1 MRIARLTGDRV
12 RGDCYD
18 TPMKHRTWLAVTVA
32 LLVSSCSPTGPPDR
46 PAGTVIIGVQSDI
59 QSWNPFLAEDANNEE
74 LLTFIYPSLAVEQID
89 YQQHPPS
96 FEPSLAESWE
106 VSDDG
111 LSLTFNLRTD
121 AVWSD
126 GVPVTSADLL
136 FSWEVQTSEA
146 HGWLWSDLTD
156 NIETVEAIDERTVRY
171 TFTHRYPYQLMDVND
186 GPIVPAHAWKDIPF
200 DAWEDTDWSE
210 HVLSAGPFLPGP
222 HTPQQEIVLDR
233 NPRYFMPDRPR
244 LDGLIFRIVPSKSAL
259 FTQFLARGIDLVN
272 DIPPAEADR
281 VRSNPD
287 LELRIFPDR
296 SYTHICWN
304 LENDLFADP
313 MVRRALGLAI
323 DRSAL
328 IEVVYNGFAQASVGP
343 VLSTMWAFNRG
354 LEPLPF
360 DPAAAAELLAEAG
373 WKDSDDDGLLDRNGQ
388 TFTFEILAPAESE
401 VRQDVAL
408 MIERDLGR
416 IGVKVVLR
424 LIEWGAVQAAIS
436 EGDFEAFVNRWI
448 EPTQVDLEGIWR
460 SAPPDTPTF
469 NFGRYSSP
477 EVDRLLDEVAAAPD
491 FATQKPLFDRIQ
503 EIIVADQ
510 PYTFLV
516 ENVRLVGLDSR
527 VQGADINDATI
538 YFNVEDWAIAE

>member
-1 MRIARLTGDRV
+1 MAVKRARG
-12 RGDCYD
+12 CYD
-18 TPMKHRTWLAVTVA
+18 TSMKHRTWLAVVVA
-32 LLVSSCSPTGPPDR
+32 LLVSSCTPSGPPAR
-46 PAGTVIIGVQSDI
+46 PANTVIIGVQSDL
-59 QSWNPFLAEDANNEE
+59 QSWNPFLAEDATSEE
-74 LLTFIYPSLAVEQID
+74 ILTLIYPSLAVEQVD

-96 FEPSLAESWE
+96 FDPSLAESWE
-106 VSDDG
+106 FSEDG

-136 FSWEVQTSEA
+136 FSWEAQTSDA

-156 NIETVEAIDERTVRY
+156 NIEKVEAIDDHTVRY

-186 GPIVPAHAWKDIPF
+186 GPIVPAHAWGEIPF
-200 DAWEDTDWSE
+200 EAWEDTDWSQ
-210 HVLSAGPFLPGP
+210 HVLSAGPFLPGT
-222 HTPQQEIVLDR
+222 HTPQQEIILER
-233 NPRYFMPDRPR
+233 NPRYFVPGHPQ
-244 LDGLIFRIVPSKSAL
+244 LEGLVFRIVPSKSAL
-259 FTQFLARGIDLVN
+259 FTQLLARGIDLVN
-272 DIPPAEADR
+272 DIPPAEAER
-281 VRSNPD
+281 VQSNPD
-287 LELRIFPDR
+287 LELRIFADR

-313 MVRRALGLAI
+313 AVRRALGLAI

-328 IEVVYNGFAQASVGP
+328 IDVVYNGFAEPSAGP
-343 VLSTMWAFNRG
+343 VLSTMWAFNRE

-360 DPAAAAELLAEAG
+360 DPIAAAELLAGAG
-373 WKDSDDDGLLDRNGQ
+373 WKDSDNDGLLDRNGQ
-388 TFTFEILAPAESE
+388 TFSFEILAPAESE

-416 IGVKVVLR
+416 IGIQVVPR

-436 EGDFEAFVNRWI
+436 EGDFDAFVNRWI

-477 EVDRLLDEVAAAPD
+477 EVDRLLDEIGVAPD
-491 FATQKPLFDRIQ
+491 FAIQKPLLDRIQ

-527 VQGADINDATI
+527 VQGANINDATI
-538 YFNVEDWAIAE
+538 YFNVADWMIAE